1 MTSTNQSLRLSI
13 IIPAYNEADR
23 VRPTLEEYAA
33 HFAALYGE
41 DFELV
46 AVLNGCTDGTREVVE
61 LVRRQVPQLRLLE
74 FADLFGKGGAII
86 EGFAAARGELL
97 AFVDADNMVRA
108 PETARLVEALE
119 RADLAIANRF
129 GGKDLGGGQPLLRK
143 GLSKLLRTWVHF
155 FLGLP
160 FQDTQCGAKAFRAS
174 AWRTIQPYIREKGWA
189 FDMDVLAN
197 AKRLGLNVVEVPV
210 AWRHIVEGSKIR
222 TWEAG
227 PELLLATLRI
237 RFRR

>member
-1 MTSTNQSLRLSI
+1 VTSTNQSMRLSI
-13 IIPAYNEADR
+13 VIPAYNEANR
-23 VRPTLEEYAA
+23 IRPTLEEYAD
-33 HFAALYGE
+33 HFTTLYGA

-46 AVLNGCTDGTREVVE
+46 TVLNGCTDGTREVVE
-61 LVRRQVPQLRLLE
+61 SLMLQVPQLRLLE
-74 FADLFGKGGAII
+74 FADLSGKGGAII

-108 PETARLVEALE
+108 SETARLVDALE
-119 RADLAIANRF
+119 RADLSIANRF
-129 GGKDLGGGQPLLRK
+129 GGKDLGGGQPLLRR
-143 GLSKLLRTWVHF
+143 GLSKLLRTWVRF
-155 FLGLP
+155 FLSLP

-174 AWRTIQPYIREKGWA
+174 AWQTILPYIREKGWA

-197 AKRLGLNVVEVPV
+197 AKRQGLNVVEVPV

-227 PELLLATLRI
+227 LELLLATLRI